1 MQSVEGHGAVCG
13 RTQCSLWKDT
23 MQSVEGHNAVS
34 WPFKALVC
42 PPLHMMSNTLC
53 NHSETTDYTAMKT
66 ASRAATLE
74 TKQNL
79 TPQPC
84 CQLMCVNNYSK
95 KRVTD
100 PFDFRPP
107 RTPVGS
113 KPEWCIRGRAAQGYS
128 TAFSQQ
134 MTPLGRSRL
143 PFHHSSVPPV
153 QSASERAVR
162 QKGQA
167 PQSLI

>member
-1 MQSVEGHGAVCG
+1 MVRNNHLVQSVEGHNAVCGRTQCSLWKDTVQSVEGHNAVCG

-113 KPEWCIRGRAAQGYS
+113 KPE
-128 TAFSQQ
+128 
-134 MTPLGRSRL
+134 
-143 PFHHSSVPPV
+143 
-153 QSASERAVR
+153 
-162 QKGQA
+162 
-167 PQSLI
+167 